1 MVPFE
6 LGERISFFAFF
17 EACLPSLPPMIFV
30 QINDLCKEQGLHC
43 HIDSVMTS
51 IELPFHEYC
60 ALLARAASSSSSSSS
75 SSFFRLH
82 SG

>member
-1 MVPFE
+1 
-6 LGERISFFAFF
+6 
-17 EACLPSLPPMIFV
+17 MIFV

-60 ALLARAASSSSSSSS
+60 ARLARAASSSSSS
-75 SSFFRLH
+75 FVFILADTAPAAQIRL
-82 SG
+82 

>member
-1 MVPFE
+1 
-6 LGERISFFAFF
+6 
-17 EACLPSLPPMIFV
+17 MIFV

-60 ALLARAASSSSSSSS
+60 ARLARAASSS
-75 SSFFRLH
+75 FVFILADTAPAAQIRL
-82 SG
+82 